1 MKLSTLRQYWS
12 VWIQVQV
19 ECFSTPQLFEQYLRL
34 GGPDV
39 QAIFKP
45 RAPIEQMIDGA
56 TGYDKV
62 RKEEQRKVM
71 DKDLRESEEK
81 HRIILEESSDPIFSF
96 TPEGQYRFANL
107 AFAQGVGKTPEDII
121 ETKLSFI
128 DHIGLQEHLS
138 PTRSNG
144 LSAMIKQMKLYAM
157 VFKMKAA

>member
-71 DKDLRESEEK
+71 D
-81 HRIILEESSDPIFSF
+81 
-96 TPEGQYRFANL
+96 QYRHWCWRHIFVPFMHTA
-107 AFAQGVGKTPEDII
+107 KPEYF
-121 ETKLSFI
+121 K
-128 DHIGLQEHLS
+128 GL
-138 PTRSNG
+138 P
-144 LSAMIKQMKLYAM
+144 
-157 VFKMKAA
+157 